1 MDRIEVVGDLG
12 GPTRGKARDAPDE
25 IRLARKPLRKGL
37 SHLFSV
43 GRRVNTFY
51 NDGLLKAV
59 DRPKNLL
66 VEVLEGPGSSRSRKE
81 WWRFPSFSI
90 WEGYSAEGTGPLA
103 SSERSLAVTSTTGCP
118 SESGLLPGWHPKPKS
133 KSSTAGNI
141 CQMALA
147 GREEVQVH
155 VTVPLA
161 PPPEYEEV
169 LLRHRVAADWSRRE
183 TLVFF
188 GLLLRKARRHE
199 VYYLWRGHADDPE
212 DAHVLEAAIATQAS
226 RLVTFTI
233 GDFTDAS
240 QLGIEVMTPGGFLH
254 VIK

>member
-1 MDRIEVVGDLG
+1 MGDLG

-161 PPPEYEEV
+161 PPSTRRFCSAIEWQPTGQGGKRSYSSAFFSERPGGTRSTTCGEGTPMIPKT
-169 LLRHRVAADWSRRE
+169 RMCWKRQSRRRRAVSLPSLLE
-183 TLVFF
+183 TSPTPASL
-188 GLLLRKARRHE
+188 
-199 VYYLWRGHADDPE
+199 
-212 DAHVLEAAIATQAS
+212 AS
-226 RLVTFTI
+226 R
-233 GDFTDAS
+233 
-240 QLGIEVMTPGGFLH
+240 
-254 VIK
+254 

>member
-1 MDRIEVVGDLG
+1 MGDLG

-161 PPPEYEEV
+161 PP
-169 LLRHRVAADWSRRE
+169 RV
-183 TLVFF
+183 
-188 GLLLRKARRHE
+188 
-199 VYYLWRGHADDPE
+199 RGGFAPPSSG
-212 DAHVLEAAIATQAS
+212 S
-226 RLVTFTI
+226 RLVKAGNARI
-233 GDFTDAS
+233 LRPSSPKGPAARG
-240 QLGIEVMTPGGFLH
+240 LLPVARARR
-254 VIK
+254 